1 MNRRDFVNYTGGF
14 MSLGLGGIK
23 TDFSKMEN
31 IMQPALPI
39 KIKNVDLNF
48 ERESLHPYRFKGS
61 AITEAWQ
68 VAALLESE
76 SGTRTIG
83 LGGQSVLW
91 SDSKVF
97 AEHSFNGGNALMF
110 AMTERALQMMKG
122 NSFTDPNEL
131 LDRLLPEVFE
141 YGKKISRNPD
151 LRKTFALN
159 ALVPVDNAA
168 WIMYAREN

>member
-1 MNRRDFVNYTGGF
+1 MNRREFVNYTGGF

-31 IMQPALPI
+31 FMQPPATI
-39 KIKNVDLNF
+39 KIKNVDLDF
-48 ERESLHPYRFKGS
+48 EREQLHPYRFKGS

-76 SGTRTIG
+76 SGTRAIG

-97 AEHSFNGGNALMF
+97 AQHSVNGGNALMF
-110 AMTERALQMMKG
+110 AMTERALQMIKG
-122 NSFTDPNEL
+122 NSFTDPHEL
-131 LDRLLPEVFE
+131 LDKL
-141 YGKKISRNPD
+141 
-151 LRKTFALN
+151 
-159 ALVPVDNAA
+159 
-168 WIMYAREN
+168 